1 MTPQE
6 YAAELVR
13 SFKPIVRT
21 KMGEDKDIVSARA
34 VNCAL
39 HHIEIVLTLDI
50 PTMSEGDEQDFYDW
64 YKLVKLELQKL

>member
-1 MTPQE
+1 MNAEE

-13 SFKPIVRT
+13 SFKPIVRI
-21 KMGEDKDIVSARA
+21 KMGEDDRYVYNRA
-34 VNCAL
+34 VKCAL
-39 HHIEIVLTLDI
+39 HHVELILTLDI

>member
-1 MTPQE
+1 MKPKE
-6 YAAELVR
+6 YAAELVKG
-13 SFKPIVRT
+13 FTPMVRA
-21 KMGEDKDIVSARA
+21 KMSEDDDNVYGRA

-39 HHIEIVLTLDI
+39 HHIELILSLDI

>member
-1 MTPQE
+1 MKPKE
-6 YAAELVR
+6 YAAELVKG
-13 SFKPIVRT
+13 FKPMVRS
-21 KMGEDKDIVSARA
+21 KMSEDEDSVYVRA

>member
-1 MTPQE
+1 MKPKE

-13 SFKPIVRT
+13 SFKPMVRS
-21 KMGEDKDIVSARA
+21 KMSEDEGSVYARA

-39 HHIEIVLTLDI
+39 HHIEMVLTLDI

>member
-1 MTPQE
+1 MKPKE

-13 SFKPIVRT
+13 SFKPMVRS
-21 KMGEDKDIVSARA
+21 KMSEDEGSVYARA